1 MMRISLHILPRP
13 PFRLD
18 YTVWALRRQPHN
30 RIDQWDGKTYQRV
43 FVLED
48 KPLLVKVTEDG
59 SAEKPRLSVLVSGRS
74 ITSEERTK
82 RAVIALLKK
91 VLGTSEDV
99 QEFYRIARKH
109 AGLNALAN
117 DFLGLKPPR
126 FPSVFEALINAFAC
140 QQLSLN
146 VGITLLN
153 RLSETYGASV
163 ENGGDPI
170 NAFPAPEEL
179 ADAKAS
185 DIRKLGFSSNKARA
199 ITGLARS
206 VLGKEVDLEGMA
218 GMTDSE
224 AADELGEIMG
234 VGRWT
239 AEYVLLRGLRR
250 LAVFPG
256 DDVGAQNNLQR
267 FFRLKKKPDYAA
279 IQRLM
284 LRWKPYSGFVYFH
297 FLLQK
302 LRTQGLLESVAS
314 E

>member
-1 MMRISLHILPRP
+1 MMRISLHILPKP

-43 FVLED
+43 FIVED
-48 KPLLVKVTEDG
+48 KPLLVEATQDG
-59 SAEKPRLSVLVSGRS
+59 SAQGPRLSVYVSGRA
-74 ITSEERTK
+74 IASEERTK
-82 RAVIALLKK
+82 RAVASLLKK
-91 VLGTSEDV
+91 VLGTFEDM
-99 QEFYRIARKH
+99 QGFYQLARKH
-109 AGLNALAN
+109 SKLNLLAN
-117 DFLGLKPPR
+117 SLIGLKPPR
-126 FPSVFEALINAFAC
+126 FPSVFEALVNAFAC

-153 RLSETYGASV
+153 RLSETFGASI
-163 ENGGDPI
+163 NDSGDPI
-170 NAFPAPEEL
+170 HAFPGPEEL
-179 ADAKAS
+179 ANAKAS

-199 ITGLARS
+199 ITGLAHS
-206 VLGKEVDLEGMA
+206 VLVKEVNLGGLT
-218 GMTDSE
+218 GMTDSD
-224 AADELGEIMG
+224 AIDALREIMG

-267 FFRLKKKPDYAA
+267 FFHLRGKPNYAA
-279 IQRLM
+279 INRIM
-284 LRWKPYSGFVYFH
+284 LRWKPYGGFVYFH

-302 LRTQGLLESVAS
+302 LRLKGYMQ
-314 E
+314 